1 LYGGIF
7 VDMEKE
13 VDKIYGETPSKRI
26 NRLKNIIGTNVE
38 IRENTGYLVCH
49 DCGGYYKLKDD
60 EYPEDFSSCECGG
73 YLQYHENNDF
83 QKETASPDNRISEEF
98 DADYYNEYEE
108 LEEIVSV
115 IQTKANE
122 RKKFLENLST
132 NIEEQEKLLKTIN
145 FEKNR
150 NFEETSDW
158 PLWSFIEEN
167 GLKNEISDQKMLI
180 DEIMDQENKFLSK
193 IKEKRGIEASVSKNT
208 FNNFYVKISVL
219 AAIIILLGLLVI
231 YLIK

>member
-1 LYGGIF
+1 M
-7 VDMEKE
+7 DKE
-13 VDKIYGETPSKRI
+13 LDKIYDETPSKRI
-26 NRLKNIIGTNVE
+26 NKLKNIIGTNVE
-38 IRENTGYLVCH
+38 LRENTGYLICH
-49 DCGGYYKLKDD
+49 DCGGYYKLKEN

-73 YLQYHENNDF
+73 YLQYHENIDNF
-83 QKETASPDNRISEEF
+83 KKESPNHDNQISEEIN
-98 DADYYNEYEE
+98 ADYYNEYEE

-115 IQTKANE
+115 IQAKANE

-150 NFEETSDW
+150 ASEGTESSDW

-167 GLKNEISDQKMLI
+167 GLKNEINDQKMLI
-180 DEIMDQENKFLSK
+180 DEIMGQENKFLSK
-193 IKEKRGIEASVSKNT
+193 IREKRGIEASASKNK
-208 FNNFYVKISVL
+208 FNGFYIKVCVL
-219 AAIIILLGLLVI
+219 AAIIILLGLLII

>member
-1 LYGGIF
+1 M
-7 VDMEKE
+7 DKE
-13 VDKIYGETPSKRI
+13 LDKIYDETPSKRI
-26 NRLKNIIGTNVE
+26 NKLKNIIGTNVE
-38 IRENTGYLVCH
+38 LRENTGYLICH
-49 DCGGYYKLKDD
+49 DCGGYYKLKEN

-73 YLQYHENNDF
+73 YLQYHENIDNF
-83 QKETASPDNRISEEF
+83 KKESPNPDDQISEEIN
-98 DADYYNEYEE
+98 ADYYNEYEE

-115 IQTKANE
+115 IQAKANE

-150 NFEETSDW
+150 VSEGTESSDW

-167 GLKNEISDQKMLI
+167 GLKNEINDQKMLI
-180 DEIMDQENKFLSK
+180 DEIMGQENKFLSK
-193 IKEKRGIEASVSKNT
+193 IREKRGIEASASKNK
-208 FNNFYVKISVL
+208 FNGFYIKLGVL
-219 AAIIILLGLLVI
+219 AAIIILLGLLII